1 MNAEDRSSVEKSL
14 DTESSYSITIGRTT
28 LKIMIRRKGY
38 HIIVNERGAK
48 KPLTWFYRLRSVALD
63 RFEEQCDFYKR
74 A

>member
-1 MNAEDRSSVEKSL
+1 MKADRSAVENGL
-14 DTESSYSITIGRTT
+14 DKEGSYSTTIGRTT
-28 LKIMIRRKGY
+28 LKIMLRKKGY